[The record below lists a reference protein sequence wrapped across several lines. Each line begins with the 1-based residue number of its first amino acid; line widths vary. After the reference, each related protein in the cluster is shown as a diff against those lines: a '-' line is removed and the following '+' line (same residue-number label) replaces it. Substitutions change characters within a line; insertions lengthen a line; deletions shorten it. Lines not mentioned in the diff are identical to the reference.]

1 MVLSQK
7 TPWPAAP
14 LPAVS
19 PPSFGFPVGRKPMI
33 RQASPHLTTRARD
46 KNPIAKPLQ
55 NPTTFDKIGFF
66 SRRAEKAKYLTKSSE
81 VMRNFA
87 GEKKKHSSTRAE

>member
-1 MVLSQK
+1 MPDEI
-7 TPWPAAP
+7 T
-14 LPAVS
+14 
-19 PPSFGFPVGRKPMI
+19 I
-33 RQASPHLTTRARD
+33 
-46 KNPIAKPLQ
+46 
-55 NPTTFDKIGFF
+55 F

>member
-1 MVLSQK
+1 L
-7 TPWPAAP
+7 PWRGEKKNSK
-14 LPAVS
+14 LGLGTRFFS
-19 PPSFGFPVGRKPMI
+19 PGLLGS
-33 RQASPHLTTRARD
+33 ASGAGL
-46 KNPIAKPLQ
+46 KNPPLR
-55 NPTTFDKIGFF
+55 PRDEITIF